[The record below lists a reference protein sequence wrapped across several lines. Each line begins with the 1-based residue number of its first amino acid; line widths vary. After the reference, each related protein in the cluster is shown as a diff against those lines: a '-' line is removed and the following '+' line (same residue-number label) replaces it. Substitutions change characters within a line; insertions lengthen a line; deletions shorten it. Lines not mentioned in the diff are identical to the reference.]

1 MLTQKEALAQLVAT
15 WTNLKNDKAARL
27 SHWQKLYE
35 YTIPHKAAVETPF
48 DASARPY
55 AEKYDGTGMLA
66 AMEFAANLYTHL
78 SPPNKRWFLLS
89 PPAGSALAR
98 DEGYGRYLGDRTEDL
113 HLALAQTNS
122 ETELHNVYEDLAAGT
137 ACLAVAKD
145 PEVAFVLSARP
156 IGEYTFLMD
165 HRGRVDTVFVE
176 RQWTAYQAAQQFG
189 LAKLPEALQR
199 SLQGAEP
206 AAYTS
211 TATYLNVHRPNE
223 QWDPTSLASRRY
235 RYESLW
241 IEPGENRLLER
252 GGMRRL
258 RYVIGRFWRPT
269 GLTWGMGPS
278 DLAYSWI
285 RCLDKASEL
294 VLKYAAK
301 AMDPPLIAPDD
312 GSFHPLSREPG
323 TLIRR
328 RMGATDAA
336 KPEYLELTA
345 DHRLTEFLF
354 QYYSALILRAYM
366 QDLFRVLDTDRQK
379 TATEIM
385 SVLQRSYDIA
395 IPVLGR
401 LKAEIFTPLLRICLE
416 LLTEYELG
424 VHGWN
429 YGGRPLPE
437 YQYDLELISPL
448 ALAVKFAELQ
458 GMSDLVAM
466 NSRLA
471 DIDSGVWDNYS
482 LNDMSRAIGENMGV
496 PRRWLRS
503 VTEVR
508 AIQERRAQLLAEQ
521 RLMEQ
526 AKLAGDAARGLGKE
540 VERGS
545 PAAALMGEAA

>member
-1 MLTQKEALAQLVAT
+1 MLTREEALRQLIARHT
-15 WTNLKNDKAARL
+15 LLKNEKANRL
-27 SHWQKLYE
+27 AHWQKLYE

-48 DASARPY
+48 DSGSRPY

-66 AMEFAANLYTHL
+66 ATEFAANLYTHL
-78 SPPNKRWFLLS
+78 SPPNKRWFLLA
-89 PPAGSALAR
+89 PPAGSGLAR
-98 DEGYGRYLGDRTEDL
+98 DEGYGRYLGDRTEAL

-156 IGEYTFLMD
+156 IAEYCFQTD

-176 RQWTAYQAAQQFG
+176 RQWTAYEAAQQFG
-189 LAKLPEALQR
+189 AGKLSDELQK

-206 AAYTS
+206 AAYTNRS
-211 TATYLNVHRPNE
+211 AYLNIAKPNE
-223 QWDPTSLASRRY
+223 AWDPASIASKNFRY
-235 RYESLW
+235 QSLW
-241 IEPGENRLLER
+241 VEPATARLLSS
-252 GGMRRL
+252 GGMRRM

-278 DLAYSWI
+278 DMAYSWV

-312 GSFHPLSREPG
+312 GSFYPLSAEPG
-323 TLIRR
+323 TQIRR

-336 KPEYLELTA
+336 KPEYLELSG

-354 QYYSALILRAYM
+354 NYYSTLILRAYM
-366 QDLFRVLDTDRQK
+366 QDLFRVLDSGGDK
-379 TATEIM
+379 TATEVM
-385 SVLQRSYDIA
+385 SILQRNYDIA

-458 GMSDLVAM
+458 GMSDLVVM
-466 NSRLA
+466 NTRLA
-471 DIDSGVWDNYS
+471 EIEPGVWDNYS
-482 LNDMSRAIGENMGV
+482 LNDMSRAIGENMGT
-496 PRRWLRS
+496 PRQWLRS

-508 AIQERRAQLLAEQ
+508 AIQERRVQLAAEQ

-526 AKLAGDAARGLGKE
+526 AKLAGDAARGLGKPME
-540 VERGS
+540 PGS